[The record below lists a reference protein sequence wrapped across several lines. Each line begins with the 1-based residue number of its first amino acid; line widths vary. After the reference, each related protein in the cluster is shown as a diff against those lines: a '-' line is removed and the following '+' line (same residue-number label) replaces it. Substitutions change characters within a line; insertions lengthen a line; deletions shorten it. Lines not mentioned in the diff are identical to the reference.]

1 MMSHLNNEM
10 SITKI
15 DDLHDLTIPSG
26 YKNTDVGLIPL
37 DWAVVDMEQIA
48 SIIDPQPD
56 HRTPPESSS
65 GEPYIGISDF
75 LNSVKVDWD
84 SSRKIIRSA
93 VDKQQARFQ
102 IDKGDIVFGK
112 IGTIGVPKFVP
123 EVSFRFALSANV
135 ILLKPKIEPNFLMA
149 FFYSDLFNRVLKSEL
164 HSTSQAAFGINK
176 MRFIKVPLP
185 NKQEQTTIANAL
197 SDVDALIQEL
207 EKLIAKKQAIKTAT
221 MQQLLTGRTRL
232 PQFSHYPD
240 GRPKGYK
247 PSEHGEIPEDWEFIS
262 IGRDTVLKAR
272 IGWQALTTKEYQTSG
287 DIFLV
292 TGTDFDSGEVKWE
305 RCFYVSEWRY
315 RQDQNIQLKNHDV
328 LITKDGTIGKVGY
341 VAALSRP
348 ATLNSGIFV
357 VRPKNNKLMQRFLF
371 YVLTSRV
378 FDDFINRITAGST
391 ITHLYQKDFVN
402 FEFPAPCIQEQGSI
416 ATILSDI
423 DEEILALEQRLN
435 KTRQIKQGMMQ
446 ELLTGKTRLVKPAG
460 AA

>member
-10 SITKI
+10 RITKI
-15 DDLHDLTIPSG
+15 DDLHDLTIPRG
-26 YKNTDVGLIPL
+26 YQNTDVGLIPL

-56 HRTPPESSS
+56 HRTPPESSN

-84 SSRKIIRSA
+84 SSRKIIRAA

-185 NKQEQTTIANAL
+185 NKQEQTAIANAL
-197 SDVDALIQEL
+197 SDVDALILEL

-232 PQFSHYPD
+232 PAFAYEKSAHHPD
-240 GRPKGYK
+240 GRKKGYK
-247 PSEHGEIPEDWEFIS
+247 PSELGEIPEDWEVKTIFELGRVSTGGTPSTSSAEYWNGDVPWITPTDISHSKNIYSSERKISQKGLQSIRPLPANTVLVTCIAS
-262 IGRDTVLKAR
+262 IGKNAILRRDGACNQQINAV
-272 IGWQALTTKEYQTSG
+272 IPY
-287 DIFLV
+287 DHI
-292 TGTDFDSGEVKWE
+292 
-305 RCFYVSEWRY
+305 
-315 RQDQNIQLKNHDV
+315 DV
-328 LITKDGTIGKVGY
+328 D
-341 VAALSRP
+341 
-348 ATLNSGIFV
+348 
-357 VRPKNNKLMQRFLF
+357 FLF
-371 YVLTSRV
+371 YAIELSS
-378 FDDFINRITAGST
+378 NRLKASAGITATLIVSKA
-391 ITHLYQKDFVN
+391 L
-402 FEFPAPCIQEQGSI
+402 FEEFQLVIPANLEEQEAISVILNEMDEDIQS
-416 ATILSDI
+416 
-423 DEEILALEQRLN
+423 LEKRLN

-460 AA
+460 TA